1 MMRAISSADFVSNPC
16 EASLGLS
23 VIRSW
28 RLVTGE
34 EWGVCPLVRCV
45 SAGGAGVMVA
55 IGVVYLDN
63 SPSPIVALTKENR
76 SQIFIGS
83 NLICRCL
90 FRYGKP
96 LSQAN
101 ENCVMKGRSNLL
113 NRFIRAV
120 GPRAIRKQ
128 NHRKPTFTINPERR
142 PGVAQMPD
150 GRSAQMF
157 S

>member
-1 MMRAISSADFVSNPC
+1 MRAISSADFVSKPC

-34 EWGVCPLVRCV
+34 ECEECPLVRCV
-45 SAGGAGVMVA
+45 SAGGAGVIVA

-83 NLICRCL
+83 NLIWRCP
-90 FRYGKP
+90 FQYERA

-101 ENCVMKGRSNLL
+101 ENCVVKSGTNLL

-120 GPRAIRKQ
+120 GPRAVRKQ
-128 NHRKPTFTINPERR
+128 HNGKPAFMIIPERR
-142 PGVAQMPD
+142 SRVTQMSN
-150 GRSAQMF
+150 RRNAQMF